1 MNVYMEVEKVRGGG
15 ADLKT
20 IAPGARKASDRVQ
33 APAENAASGNAG
45 FLTADAGVQW
55 RTALDEVTAGVE
67 RRVAW
72 QGEQVAS
79 SADDMD
85 GTDGDVGG
93 NFRSIERSIPAK
105 RRG

>member
-33 APAENAASGNAG
+33 APAENAAAGNAG
-45 FLTADAGVQW
+45 FLTGEAGVEW
-55 RTALDEVTAGVE
+55 KTALEGVTAGVE

-72 QGEQVAS
+72 QGEQVAG

-85 GTDGDVGG
+85 GTDGDVRG
-93 NFRSIERSIPAK
+93 NFRSIERRVPVK